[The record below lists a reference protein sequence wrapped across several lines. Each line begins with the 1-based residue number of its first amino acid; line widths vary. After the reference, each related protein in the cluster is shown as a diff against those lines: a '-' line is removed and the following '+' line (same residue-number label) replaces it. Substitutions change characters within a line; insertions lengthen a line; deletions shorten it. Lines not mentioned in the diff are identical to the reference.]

1 MKLLIILFSIIA
13 FVLCLL
19 VGMMS
24 GEVFSNS
31 SQPSPTPGQQQEMT
45 PTATQEQSPTPVIDS
60 NQRNILVIFTQPFD
74 SPSPR
79 LLGVWLAM
87 YLSDHPV
94 ATLVNLYPASQQT
107 DPALAQSLAETF
119 SLTEK
124 SMVSTA
130 FWESIKAINVPITGY
145 MMVDQTG
152 MASAVD
158 IVNGLDMQTGAGSLN
173 GQKALAALHDPY
185 EDPFQA
191 LVWETFYIEGMC
203 SKLANLPKQVNW
215 ITFLTGQVPDH
226 LRTNLPLDLFVQD
239 WKMLIQSPEPLSC
252 KLPIH

>member
-1 MKLLIILFSIIA
+1 MKLLIIIFSIIA

-19 VGMMS
+19 VGMM
-24 GEVFSNS
+24 GGDGHRNS
-31 SQPSPTPGQQQEMT
+31 PQPSSTPGQQQEITST
-45 PTATQEQSPTPVIDS
+45 PTPNHSPTAIINS
-60 NQRNILVIFTQPFD
+60 NQRNILVIFTQPF
-74 SPSPR
+74 SEPSPR
-79 LLGVWLAM
+79 LLGVWLAV
-87 YLSDHPV
+87 YLNDNPV
-94 ATLVNLYPASQQT
+94 VTLVNLYPASQPA
-107 DPALAQSLAETF
+107 DPAPARRLAESF

-124 SMVSTA
+124 GTLSPA
-130 FWESIKAINVPITGY
+130 FWESIKDFNVPITGY
-145 MMVDQTG
+145 MMVDQIG

-173 GQKALAALHDPY
+173 GQNALAALRDPN

-203 SKLANLPKQVNW
+203 AKLGALPKQVNW

-239 WKMLIQSPEPLSC
+239 WKMLVQSPAPISC
-252 KLPIH
+252 KLPIR